1 MLSIVRIHKYVFEA
15 NQNSFYQN
23 ENANL
28 TMLRLVSYLLRPPTA
43 SSRGG
48 SRAHVAPH
56 SLLTAFKH
64 SHPMF
69 RGFQQQDSQ
78 EFLKYFLDQMHDELS
93 EPISAPD
100 DAGLVTNSILLWW
113 LFTIHGQFKKVFFST
128 NTQLRCQL
136 FLTMTW
142 TSLCLAH
149 TPDGVLVWSKALFEI
164 EGLWRAPC
172 MLKKPFRIINF
183 IKKRKD

>member
-1 MLSIVRIHKYVFEA
+1 ML
-15 NQNSFYQN
+15 
-23 ENANL
+23 
-28 TMLRLVSYLLRPPTA
+28 TTLRLVSYLLRPPAA

-100 DAGLVTNSILLWW
+100 DAGLVTNSIL
-113 LFTIHGQFKKVFFST
+113 S
-128 NTQLRCQL
+128 
-136 FLTMTW
+136 
-142 TSLCLAH
+142 
-149 TPDGVLVWSKALFEI
+149 
-164 EGLWRAPC
+164 
-172 MLKKPFRIINF
+172 
-183 IKKRKD
+183 